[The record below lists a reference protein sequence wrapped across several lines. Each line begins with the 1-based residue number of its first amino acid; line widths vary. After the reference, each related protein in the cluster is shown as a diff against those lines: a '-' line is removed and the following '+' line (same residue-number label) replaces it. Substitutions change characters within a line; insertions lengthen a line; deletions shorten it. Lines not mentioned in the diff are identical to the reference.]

1 MGFMSDFIT
10 ISMGFVGENG
20 TKGASE
26 REMEK
31 KRKGKKWKT
40 MNEGKNWFLF
50 HEQVDIC
57 ELHVATAVYHSTYT
71 WYITFDCIL
80 LDICERSTQCFDSDL
95 FHSLNSP
102 LAKSPSCRILS
113 KDVSIKDNRY
123 LRVRKVDSI
132 YQSFTQCSSLHSL
145 YSRCISGSVYLHVG
159 AFEVSFLPYFYYWF
173 ALRTL
178 DRTFRW
184 FFGYCVC
191 SNGMEN
197 WKRERET
204 EGEREWMSGFWNASF
219 MKGPFLDVM
228 RHK

>member
-20 TKGASE
+20 TKGESE

-80 LDICERSTQCFDSDL
+80 LDICERSTHGFDSDL

-159 AFEVSFLPYFYYWF
+159 AFEVSFLPYFYYWY

-184 FFGYCVC
+184 FFGYFVC

-197 WKRERET
+197 WKRERDRGRAWVNEWLLECFIY
-204 EGEREWMSGFWNASF
+204 EGSISWCYEA
-219 MKGPFLDVM
+219 
-228 RHK
+228 